1 MAVRAITQ
9 RHVRELALAW
19 WRHETSPMLLS
30 RGTLAEFADIELRMA
45 AYLDGA
51 ALDSDTA
58 LAFVR
63 ATWNPDA
70 EDCLADVV
78 AGMMVLDAA
87 GVSPGEGSKA
97 DALPGPQL
105 HAQARQAARRWAGMP
120 DAADAPLRF
129 IDAAGVVRGHF
140 QREQA
145 QGALLDT
152 HLGDAPTAAD
162 LCTFVLDHPEQ
173 ARTVL
178 EDAIGRGDDPAVVFL
193 AASLTGDTA
202 LLDWLL
208 HCAAQPELT
217 ALALD
222 AFRRITG
229 FDALAAAGLG
239 RTLIASMHKEPLR
252 QAHQLAAEWLP
263 ANRAH
268 LPSGRSLLGR
278 PAEGQH
284 LVEVLRSAAQADR
297 EIATMLA
304 PALRGFPV
312 RARASVQ
319 LTRLE
324 QLSH

>member
-70 EDCLADVV
+70 DDCLADLV
-78 AGMMVLDAA
+78 AGMLVLDAKGA
-87 GVSPGEGSKA
+87 SAVEGGTA
-97 DALPGPQL
+97 DILPGPQL
-105 HAQARQAARRWAGMP
+105 HAQARQAARRWAGTP
-120 DAADAPLRF
+120 DADDVPLRF

-145 QGALLDT
+145 QGAD
-152 HLGDAPTAAD
+152 LGDAPTAAE
-162 LCTFVLDHPEQ
+162 LCTFVLGHPEQ

-304 PALRGFPV
+304 PELRGFPV